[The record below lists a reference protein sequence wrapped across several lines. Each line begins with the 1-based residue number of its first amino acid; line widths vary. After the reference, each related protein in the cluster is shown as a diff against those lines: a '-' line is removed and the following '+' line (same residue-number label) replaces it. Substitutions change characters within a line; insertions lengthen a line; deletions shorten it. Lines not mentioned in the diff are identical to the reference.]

1 MPTLTAPDRRI
12 AELLKRRE
20 ELRAQREAEAGIWR
34 EEPVGFDEFVISPDH
49 LGLPPLY
56 IRQREFVREI
66 LGDDPRMVF
75 EDPYGGG
82 DIQKR
87 VYQLAVGLWGK
98 GSGKDYACSIIVCY
112 CIYILLCLRDPQAY
126 LDLAPGEAID
136 IVNVAYNAEQAKR
149 VFFAKLKARIERW
162 QWLNDNYNILIAGR
176 RQNGYRPEL
185 GTVQVNDENVEFPG
199 KIRAWSR
206 HAQNESYEGLNIL
219 VWLMDEASAFLSKLK
234 RENANNIYQTLKTS
248 ASSRYGR
255 RWVGAVISYPR
266 HADDFTV
273 SLLNLAKSRP
283 ELGIYG
289 DGPATTWEVN
299 ERTRDEP
306 RVKVRDI
313 EVPASL
319 AQDFEEDFE
328 EALGRYCCQ
337 PPKAREAFFRF
348 PQHLHDAV
356 SDREPAIEWVPIVIP
371 RERGDGDIR
380 RLRGVKITKTR
391 PLPEG
396 TKLYVHGDPGLVN
409 DSFALALG
417 YALPATIMVTVP
429 ASEVLDEAQL
439 KLRNLKPEDPVEWE
453 REVVKTVIVALIVWR
468 PDSRSGLQ
476 VDLQNVE
483 EVIFELRKAYPSIG
497 HWPKK
502 RRLDSKPRP
511 TVTFDHWQAA
521 QTVQRM
527 EAKRM
532 NVDDEAWGRD
542 FQVSIYRNARTCFY
556 NGLVDLPNTPSITS
570 QDPQSPGAIYEL
582 ERVEFID
589 GLKIDHPD
597 NGGSKDL
604 GDALV
609 RVIQHATEHNTAGM
623 GFGSMYGH
631 KSQYASTG
639 PMTISDRKPIDPDKT
654 ETIGERLRKQGEAPQ
669 SEEQARLE
677 RPLGELIPSEG
688 TVDGKRMSFASIG
701 RPPGRA

>member
-1 MPTLTAPDRRI
+1 MPVL
-12 AELLKRRE
+12 
-20 ELRAQREAEAGIWR
+20 EADYMGEFLGRLENLGGDDGVKGDWR
-34 EEPVGFDEFVISPDH
+34 EDPADFDTFVRSPDH
-49 LGLPPLY
+49 LGLPALFV
-56 IRQREFVREI
+56 RQRAFVKAV
-66 LGDDPRMVF
+66 LGDDPKHVF
-75 EDPYGGG
+75 DDPLTAPDEY
-82 DIQKR
+82 KR
-87 VYQLAVGLWGK
+87 AYQMAIALWGK
-98 GSGKDYACSIIVCY
+98 GSGKDYLCSIIVCY
-112 CIYILLCLRDPQAY
+112 LIHILLCLRDPQGY
-126 LDLAPGEAID
+126 FELAPGEAID
-136 IVNVAYNAEQAKR
+136 IVNVAYNADQAKE
-149 VFFAKLKARIERW
+149 VFFSKIKARIERW
-162 QWLNDNYNILIAGR
+162 KWLSDKYNIVEGGR
-176 RQNGYRPEL
+176 RQNGNRPEL
-185 GTVQVNDENVEFPG
+185 ASVEINNNHIVFPG
-199 KIRAWSR
+199 SIRAWSR
-206 HAQNESYEGLNIL
+206 HAQNESYEGLNVL

-234 RENANNIYQTLKTS
+234 RENANQIFQTLKTS
-248 ASSRYGR
+248 AASRFGMR
-255 RWVGAVISYPR
+255 AFGFILSWPR
-266 HADDFTV
+266 HQDDFTMTKLV
-273 SLLNLAKSRP
+273 EAQKNP
-283 ELGIYG
+283 GQGTYP
-289 DGPATTWEVN
+289 DGPAMTWEVN

-306 RVKVRDI
+306 RVKIRDI

-319 AQDFEEDFE
+319 ANDFRSEYE

-439 KLRNLKPEDPVEWE
+439 KLRNLKPEDPLEWE

-468 PDSRSGLQ
+468 PDPRSGLQ

-589 GLKIDHPD
+589 GLKIDHPEQ
-597 NGGSKDL
+597 GSKDL
-604 GDALV
+604 GDSLV
-609 RVIQHATEHNTAGM
+609 RVIQHAMEHNRDGM

-639 PMTISDRKPIDPDKT
+639 PMTVSDRKPIDPDKT

-669 SEEQARLE
+669 SDEQARLE

-701 RPPGRA
+701 RPPGGA

>member
-1 MPTLTAPDRRI
+1 
-12 AELLKRRE
+12 
-20 ELRAQREAEAGIWR
+20 
-34 EEPVGFDEFVISPDH
+34 
-49 LGLPPLY
+49 
-56 IRQREFVREI
+56 
-66 LGDDPRMVF
+66 
-75 EDPYGGG
+75 
-82 DIQKR
+82 
-87 VYQLAVGLWGK
+87 
-98 GSGKDYACSIIVCY
+98 
-112 CIYILLCLRDPQAY
+112 
-126 LDLAPGEAID
+126 
-136 IVNVAYNAEQAKR
+136 
-149 VFFAKLKARIERW
+149 
-162 QWLNDNYNILIAGR
+162 
-176 RQNGYRPEL
+176 
-185 GTVQVNDENVEFPG
+185 
-199 KIRAWSR
+199 
-206 HAQNESYEGLNIL
+206 
-219 VWLMDEASAFLSKLK
+219 
-234 RENANNIYQTLKTS
+234 
-248 ASSRYGR
+248 
-255 RWVGAVISYPR
+255 
-266 HADDFTV
+266 
-273 SLLNLAKSRP
+273 
-283 ELGIYG
+283 
-289 DGPATTWEVN
+289 
-299 ERTRDEP
+299 
-306 RVKVRDI
+306 
-313 EVPASL
+313 
-319 AQDFEEDFE
+319 
-328 EALGRYCCQ
+328 
-337 PPKAREAFFRF
+337 
-348 PQHLHDAV
+348 
-356 SDREPAIEWVPIVIP
+356 
-371 RERGDGDIR
+371 
-380 RLRGVKITKTR
+380 
-391 PLPEG
+391 
-396 TKLYVHGDPGLVN
+396 VHGDPGLVN